1 MTLSLE
7 KISHWALAL
16 LWLST
21 GITSIWGAPEIGYE
35 VLARGHIV
43 GDLAAASLYLGSA
56 LDIFLGLWILTGY
69 RLWWC
74 GWVQILTIITYTVLL
89 TLIAAEFWLHPFGPL
104 TKNLPIVILIYVV
117 FINKTRL
124 LK

>member
-1 MTLSLE
+1 MILSLE
-7 KISHWALAL
+7 KISHWVIAL

-35 VLARGHIV
+35 VLARGNIV
-43 GDLAAASLYLGSA
+43 GDLAVASLYLGSC

-69 RLWWC
+69 RLLWC
-74 GWVQILTIITYTVLL
+74 GWAQIFTIFIYTVLL

-104 TKNLPIVILIYVV
+104 TKNLPIVILIYIV
-117 FINKTRL
+117 FINKARSL
-124 LK
+124 N